1 MKPNNQSFS
10 RALLNLITPDR
21 IWYLIILKND
31 YLFLLK
37 KDQSI
42 TIYLYDVILNI
53 SSPVNLIL
61 SYNPLHPIPVDVEYN
76 SFYWNAV
83 LKEFVLENSFKA
95 TKIKYP
101 FLLNFSKKNNCFI
114 ILGIYL
120 MIYANFLFNQIN
132 ILDEICKSN
141 LFIL

>member
-1 MKPNNQSFS
+1 M
-10 RALLNLITPDR
+10 IT
-21 IWYLIILKND
+21 YS
-31 YLFLLK
+31 LK
-37 KDQSI
+37 KDQST
-42 TIYLYDVILNI
+42 TIHLCDVILNI

-61 SYNPLHPIPVDVEYN
+61 SYNPLHPKPVDVEYN
-76 SFYWNAV
+76 SFYWNTV

-95 TKIKYP
+95 TKTIYP
-101 FLLNFSKKNNCFI
+101 FLLNFSKNNNCFI